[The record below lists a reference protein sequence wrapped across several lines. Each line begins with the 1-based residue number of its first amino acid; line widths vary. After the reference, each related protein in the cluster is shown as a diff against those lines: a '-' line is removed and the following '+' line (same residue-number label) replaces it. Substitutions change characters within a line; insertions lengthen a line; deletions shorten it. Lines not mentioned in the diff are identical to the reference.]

1 MVTPVTRPKTNGSE
15 LSQLAALVS
24 ATISD
29 EATVY
34 GITHD
39 SKSVQPGD
47 LYVALQGAN
56 RHGIE
61 FIDEAIAN
69 GAVAIASDSHGATI
83 SKQKGLPAIQLVN
96 ARQDMAF
103 IAAKIYGNPE
113 SKLIFAGVTGTNG
126 KTTTTHML
134 RSIFL
139 DAGKRVGVIGTLG
152 TYLDEEHLPGAR
164 TTPESTDLFATLALM
179 VERGITHVFMEV
191 SSHALTLHR
200 VAGIKF
206 DVAVFTNLTQD
217 HLDFHGSM
225 ENYFEAK
232 SLLFTAD
239 YAKAAVICVD
249 DDWGM
254 KLASTTSVPALTIGR
269 EGNWKTSEV
278 VSAATGVTTQTIEI
292 ADTDSISLSVN
303 MLGSYNAM
311 NAACALAACQL
322 LGMSIASSLESL
334 KKVRPIPGR
343 LEQVSIASPG
353 TAIVDYA
360 HTPDAVATVLTV
372 IKDANPNRII
382 TVIGCGGDR
391 DSAKRPLMGK
401 VAAQLSNIVIVTD
414 DNPRSEDP
422 SEIRSAIIAGTK
434 GCPAEI
440 LEVADRRA
448 AIAKAL
454 SLASSDDVIAVLGK
468 GHESGQEVAGELIP
482 FDDRDVVRQ
491 ESENV

>member
-1 MVTPVTRPKTNGSE
+1 MVSPVTRPKTNGSE

-24 ATISD
+24 GTFSE

-47 LYVALQGAN
+47 LYVALQGAI

-61 FIDEAIAN
+61 FVDEAIAN
-69 GAVAIASDSHGATI
+69 GAVAIASDSHGTAI
-83 SKQKGLPAIQLVN
+83 SKQKGLPTIELVN
-96 ARQDMAF
+96 AREDMAI
-103 IAAKIYGNPE
+103 IAAKVYGNPE
-113 SKLIFAGVTGTNG
+113 SKLTFTGVTGTNG

-164 TTPESTDLFATLALM
+164 TTPESTDLFAILALM

-225 ENYFEAK
+225 ESYFEVK
-232 SLLFTAD
+232 SLLFTSD
-239 YAKAAVICVD
+239 YSRAAVICVD

-254 KLASTTSVPALTIGR
+254 KLASTTSIPAVTIGR
-269 EGNWKTSEV
+269 DGNWKTSD
-278 VSAATGVTTQTIEI
+278 SASNTAGFTTQNIDI
-292 ADTDSISLSVN
+292 ANTDSISLTVN

-311 NAACALAACQL
+311 NAACALAASQL
-322 LGMSIASSLESL
+322 LGMSISSSLESL

-343 LEQVSIASPG
+343 LEQVSIVSPG

-372 IKDANPNRII
+372 IKDANPIRII

-391 DSAKRPLMGK
+391 DAAKRPLMGK

-414 DNPRSEDP
+414 DNPRSEEPDA
-422 SEIRSAIIAGTK
+422 IRSAMIVGTK
-434 GCPAEI
+434 DCQAEI
-440 LEVADRRA
+440 FEVADRRV

-454 SLASSDDVIAVLGK
+454 SLASSGDVIAVLGK
-468 GHESGQEVAGELIP
+468 GHESGQEIAGEVFP

-491 ESENV
+491 ESANV